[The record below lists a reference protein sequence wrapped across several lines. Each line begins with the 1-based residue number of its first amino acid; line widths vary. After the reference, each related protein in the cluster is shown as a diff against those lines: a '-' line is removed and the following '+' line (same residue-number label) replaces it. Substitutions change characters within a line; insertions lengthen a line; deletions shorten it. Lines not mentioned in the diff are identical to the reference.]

1 MDMHLVYKL
10 INAALFVG
18 LLVIFLRR
26 PLKEF
31 WRNRS
36 ESLRQ
41 RIELARKHRSTAEA
55 QFNELSNRLAKI
67 QSEMQALRQRL
78 EKDGLLESEKI
89 VNSAKDYALR
99 LEAGGR
105 RVAEQDRIKAQYRL
119 RELGAELSV
128 NLAERLIRDQITSA
142 DQQRLIRDFL
152 DRLDVADFKILGGG
166 QA

>member
-10 INAALFVG
+10 INAAIFVS
-18 LLVIFLRR
+18 LLIFFLRR

-36 ESLRQ
+36 EGLRQ
-41 RIELARKHRSTAEA
+41 RIELARKHRAEAEA
-55 QFNELSNRLAKI
+55 QFNELSTRMSKI
-67 QSEMQALRQRL
+67 QSEMQALRERL
-78 EKDGLLESEKI
+78 ERDGHLESEKI
-89 VNSAKDYALR
+89 VSGAKDYAVR

-105 RVAEQDRIKAQYRL
+105 RVADQDRLKAQYRL

-128 NLAERLIRDQITSA
+128 NLAERLIRDEITSD

-152 DRLDVADFKILGGG
+152 DRLDEADFKALGGG
-166 QA
+166 HA